1 MGSNHAVDGKVM
13 QGLLDEKSK
22 EVDRLTVKNDIYQLV
37 ILEEMQN
44 PTLLSGM
51 VGKFENRYNN
61 YANVMITKFNN
72 QMGNNNYLEAG
83 NHVGIINI
91 IFHFESQRVNVVT
104 PTDFRLKNIYAVS
117 LNKLNDKEPY
127 VDIDNMLFKFNADDI
142 TTHFINNHEISVL
155 HIPDQAVIEIIRKNN
170 VTINSSIR
178 Q

>member
-51 VGKFENRYNN
+51 VGNFENRYNN

-72 QMGNNNYLEAG
+72 QLSSNNYLEAG
-83 NHVGIINI
+83 NHVSIINI
-91 IFHFESQRVNVVT
+91 SF
-104 PTDFRLKNIYAVS
+104 
-117 LNKLNDKEPY
+117 
-127 VDIDNMLFKFNADDI
+127 
-142 TTHFINNHEISVL
+142 
-155 HIPDQAVIEIIRKNN
+155 
-170 VTINSSIR
+170 
-178 Q
+178 